1 MNDNTNSGLF
11 GLGLLVPIFTIGC
24 WIVNIVKLVNC
35 DFEAPYKQE
44 IIHAIGLIPGVS
56 IVTCWF

>member
-1 MNDNTNSGLF
+1 MNDNTGSGLL
-11 GLGLLVPIFTIGC
+11 GLGLLVPVFTIGC

>member
-1 MNDNTNSGLF
+1 MRDQTSLIAA
-11 GLGLLVPIFTIGC
+11 LLSVAFPIFMIVA

-35 DFEAPYKQE
+35 DFDAPYKQE

>member
-1 MNDNTNSGLF
+1 MSNNSNNGIV
-11 GLGLLVPIFTIGC
+11 GLGLLVPAFILTA

-35 DFEAPYKQE
+35 DFDAPYKQE

-56 IVTCWF
+56 IITCWF